1 VRIFRAREGAERKEG
16 WIVNVPNGVIGGEM
30 RPVQASPDDGR
41 RPVGVVVASAING
54 FRSLFRQHVELAKAE
69 STEAA
74 STRAQGA
81 GMMAGAAVMGLFALG
96 FAAASGAAG
105 LAVVLPT
112 WAAILIVAVV
122 FLVVAGVLLFVGRQA
137 IRTAPKADRTR
148 ATLKEDVRWAR
159 QQIAR

>member
-1 VRIFRAREGAERKEG
+1 
-16 WIVNVPNGVIGGEM
+16 VNVPNGVIGGDA
-30 RPVQASPDDGR
+30 RYASVPPNDGK
-41 RPVGVVVASAING
+41 RPVGVVVASAVNG
-54 FRSLFRQHVELAKAE
+54 FRSLFRQHVELAKTE

-74 STRAQGA
+74 SARAQGA

-122 FLVVAGVLLFVGRQA
+122 FLIVAGALLFVGRQA

-148 ATLKEDVRWAR
+148 ATLKEDVRWAK